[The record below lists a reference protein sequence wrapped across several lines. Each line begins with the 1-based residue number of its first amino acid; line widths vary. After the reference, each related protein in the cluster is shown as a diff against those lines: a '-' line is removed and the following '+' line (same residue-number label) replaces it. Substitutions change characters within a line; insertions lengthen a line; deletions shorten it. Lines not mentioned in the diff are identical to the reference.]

1 MEPALR
7 EEKSFSCCLFSFKNT
22 NDRTTIQQ
30 DCVKKV
36 SFTAIMKIQQKKQF
50 YLILILGLLSA
61 VGPFSIDMY
70 LPGFPS
76 IAADLHTNVARISLS
91 LSSFFIGISAG
102 QFIYGPL
109 LDRFGRKKP
118 LYIGLSIYL
127 LASIG
132 CALVVS
138 ANQLIVLRLFQAL
151 GGCAGMVASRAMV
164 RDLFAVHENAK
175 IFSLLMLV
183 VGVSPIIAPTLGG
196 YITASFGWKYIFIVL
211 SLMAAGILAAVHLLL
226 PESRPPDQSVQL
238 GPKPIIIGFIRVLK
252 EPQFYTYAFTGSIAS
267 AGLYAYIAGSP
278 YVFMELYKV
287 SEKQY
292 GWIFA
297 IIAMGLIGAS
307 QLNSVLL
314 KNYKSEQII
323 KVALRT
329 QSLVGISLFTGTM
342 LGWLDLFS
350 SIFFI
355 FLFLICQGFTFPNSS
370 ALSLAPF
377 TRNAGSASALL
388 GGIQMSI
395 GAGTSAIVSVLHNH
409 TALPM
414 TGVMACCAISSVC
427 ILTVGSRII
436 KYRASTLEV
445 EEQSAEMITTS

>member
-1 MEPALR
+1 MQIKER
-7 EEKSFSCCLFSFKNT
+7 KT
-22 NDRTTIQQ
+22 
-30 DCVKKV
+30 
-36 SFTAIMKIQQKKQF
+36 F

-76 IAADLHTNVARISLS
+76 IAADLKTTVAHVSLS

-102 QFIYGPL
+102 QFLYGPL
-109 LDRFGRKKP
+109 LDRFGRKRP
-118 LYIGLSIYL
+118 LYIGLSLYL

-132 CALVVS
+132 CALVRS
-138 ANQLIVLRLFQAL
+138 ADALIALRLFQAL

-164 RDLFAVHENAK
+164 RDMFAVKDNAK

-196 YITASFGWKYIFIVL
+196 YVTAAFGWKYIFVIL
-211 SLMAAGILAAVHLLL
+211 SIMAAAILAAVHVAL
-226 PESRPPDQSVQL
+226 PESRQPDLSVSL
-238 GPKPIIIGFIRVLK
+238 KPKPIVKGFLAVLK

-297 IIAMGLIGAS
+297 LIALGLIGAS

-323 KVALRT
+323 KVALLCQT
-329 QSLVGISLFTGTM
+329 ITGLLLFTGHL
-342 LGWLDLFS
+342 LGWLELFS
-350 SIFFI
+350 TIFFI
-355 FLFLICQGFTFPNSS
+355 FIFLCCQGFTFPNSS

-377 TRNAGSASALL
+377 SRNAGSASALM

-395 GAGTSAIVSVLHNH
+395 GAFTSAVVSILHNR

-414 TGVMACCAISSVC
+414 TGVMACCALLSFS
-427 ILTVGSRII
+427 ILMIGSRII
-436 KYRASTLEV
+436 RYRASTEEV
-445 EEQSAEMITTS
+445 EEESVEMISTS